1 MFEVDIY
8 NVNIF
13 KYYFFNYNYYSY
25 KKTFNYILIIA
36 INLKKKI

>member
-1 MFEVDIY
+1 MFEVDTY

-25 KKTFNYILIIA
+25 KKTFNYILII
-36 INLKKKI
+36 